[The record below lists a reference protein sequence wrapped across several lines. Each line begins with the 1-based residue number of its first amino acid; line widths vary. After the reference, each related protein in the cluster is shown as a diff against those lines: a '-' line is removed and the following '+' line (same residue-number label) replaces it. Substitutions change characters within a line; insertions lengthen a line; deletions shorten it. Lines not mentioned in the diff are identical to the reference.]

1 MSGARQ
7 WTLVGGIVVVTA
19 VAVVIATKYFGGA
32 LAQVEAGSKAPDF
45 RAVPVALSSA
55 HGAATAGPKSIAN
68 YKGQVVVLNIW
79 ATWCT
84 PCRAEMPSLERLQQE
99 MGAQGLKIV
108 AVSIDNPGMEQAIRD
123 FAKELGLDFEILY
136 DATGRIRDD
145 YQSTGV
151 PETFV
156 IGKDGV
162 IRKRVIAATDWDTES
177 QKALFRQLLAE
188 PTQ

>member
-1 MSGARQ
+1 
-7 WTLVGGIVVVTA
+7 
-19 VAVVIATKYFGGA
+19 
-32 LAQVEAGSKAPDF
+32 
-45 RAVPVALSSA
+45 
-55 HGAATAGPKSIAN
+55 
-68 YKGQVVVLNIW
+68 
-79 ATWCT
+79 
-84 PCRAEMPSLERLQQE
+84 
-99 MGAQGLKIV
+99 
-108 AVSIDNPGMEQAIRD
+108 MEQAIRD